1 MIYDKLNWK
10 EHIKITQYNI
20 YKAIAIIYKAS
31 HRVRIYYTSFFD
43 LNFVV
48 IFRIQLYVLKKS
60 VTYL

>member
-20 YKAIAIIYKAS
+20 YKAIAIMYKAS
-31 HRVRIYYTSFFD
+31 HTVRIYYTSIFD

-48 IFRIQLYVLKKS
+48 MFRYS
-60 VTYL
+60 GYSCMF